1 MKDFKTEDIRNVA
14 LVGHGSTGK
23 TSLAEAMLFSSGA
36 VGRLGR
42 VEDGTT
48 VSDFDPDENKRKISI
63 NLSLLP
69 CEWKGKKL
77 NIIDTPGYADFV
89 GEMKTGLRAADA
101 AIVVVCAASGVEVGT
116 EHSWAF
122 ADERSLPRMVVV
134 NRMDRENADF
144 FQTLSQLQ
152 SFFGKKCAPL
162 QLPIGAQSSYE
173 GVVDLL
179 TLKSFRGEKG
189 SEGAVPDSLSDQ
201 VARYREQLVEA
212 IAEADDELINK
223 YLEGEELSQEELTRG
238 LRAGIAAGS
247 VVPVL
252 AGAAS
257 KGIGTSLIL
266 DAIAQYLPSPL
277 DGGEAAAKN
286 ANNDQE
292 ESLKA
297 DPAGPLAALVFK
309 TTADPYVGKL
319 TYLRVYSGTLK
330 GDSQAWNSN
339 KGAAERIG
347 QLFTVRGKS
356 QEPTPQLV
364 AGDIGAL
371 AKLAETSTGDTL
383 SNKERPLLLS
393 PASFP
398 APAFSAAVHPKTKAD
413 LDKMGSSLTRI
424 LEEDP
429 TLRVHREPDTG
440 ETILSGLG
448 EPHLE
453 VTIDKI
459 QRKFGVGLELTI
471 PKVPYKEA
479 ITASASAE
487 HTHKKQTGGHGQY
500 ARVALRLEPLARG
513 SGFEFANA
521 TVGGVVPKTYV
532 PAVEKGVVEALREG
546 VLAHYPL
553 TDMKVTLF
561 DGKEHP
567 VDSSEMAF
575 KIAGAMALKQGALE
589 ARPILME
596 PIMTLRVVVPE
607 ANTGDAMGDLNS
619 KRAKV
624 LGITPQENGFS
635 MIEALVPLAEV
646 QRYATDLRSITQ
658 GRGRYTLEFSHYE
671 EVPAHQA
678 QKIIDKAKEEPKS
691 S

>member
-42 VEDGTT
+42 VDEGTT

-162 QLPIGAQSSYE
+162 QLPIGAQSSFE

-179 TLKSFRGEKG
+179 TLKSFRGEKE

-223 YLEGEELSQEELTRG
+223 YLEGEELSPEELTRG

-266 DAIAQYLPSPL
+266 DAIAQYLPSPQ
-277 DGGEAAAKN
+277 DVGEVVAKN
-286 ANNDQE
+286 ANTDQE

-297 DPAGPLAALVFK
+297 DAAGPLTALVFK

-319 TYLRVYSGTLK
+319 TYLRVCSGTLK

-429 TLRVHREPDTG
+429 TLQVHREPDTG

-471 PKVPYKEA
+471 PKVPYKET
-479 ITASASAE
+479 ITASASSE

-500 ARVALRLEPLARG
+500 ARVAIRLEPLARG

-575 KIAGAMALKQGALE
+575 KIAGAVALKQGALE
-589 ARPILME
+589 ARPILVE
-596 PIMTLRVVVPE
+596 PIVTLRVVVPE

-624 LGITPQENGFS
+624 LGITPQENSFS

-658 GRGRYTLEFSHYE
+658 GRGHYTLEFSHYE

-678 QKIIDKAKEEPKS
+678 QKIIDKAKEETKS

>member
-89 GEMKTGLRAADA
+89 GEMKAGLRATDA

-144 FQTLSQLQ
+144 FQALSQLQ

-162 QLPIGAQSSYE
+162 QLPIGAQSSFE

-179 TLKSFRGEKG
+179 TLKGFRGEKG
-189 SEGAVPDSLSDQ
+189 SEGDVPDSLSDQ

-212 IAEADDELINK
+212 IAEADDELLNK

-257 KGIGTSLIL
+257 KGIGASLIL
-266 DAIAQYLPSPL
+266 DAVAQYLPSPL
-277 DGGEAAAKN
+277 DGGEIAAKN
-286 ANNDQE
+286 ASTDQE

-319 TYLRVYSGTLK
+319 TYLRVFSGTLK

-347 QLFTVRGKS
+347 QISTLRGKS

-383 SNKERPLLLS
+383 SSKERPLLL
-393 PASFP
+393 PPVSFP
-398 APAFSAAVHPKTKAD
+398 APAYSAAVHPKTKAD
-413 LDKMGSSLTRI
+413 LDKMGSALTRI
-424 LEEDP
+424 VEEDP
-429 TLRVHREPDTG
+429 TLRVRRDSDTG

-448 EPHLE
+448 EPHIE
-453 VTIDKI
+453 VTIEKI

-487 HTHKKQTGGHGQY
+487 YTHKKQTGGHGQY
-500 ARVALRLEPLARG
+500 ARVAIRLEPLPRG
-513 SGFEFANA
+513 SGFQFDNA
-521 TVGGVVPKTYV
+521 VVGGSVPKTYV
-532 PAVEKGVVEALREG
+532 PAVEKGVLETLHEG

-553 TDMKVTLF
+553 IDLKVTLY

-575 KIAGAMALKQGALE
+575 KIAGAMALKQGTLE
-589 ARPILME
+589 ARPILIE
-596 PIMTLRVVVPE
+596 PVVTLRVVVPE

-624 LGITPQENGFS
+624 LGITPQENGAS
-635 MIEALVPLAEV
+635 MIEAQVPLAEV

-671 EVPAHQA
+671 EVPAHLT
-678 QKIIDKAKEEPKS
+678 QKIIDKAKEETKPS
-691 S
+691 

>member
-42 VEDGTT
+42 VDEGTT

-152 SFFGKKCAPL
+152 SFFGKRCAPL
-162 QLPIGAQSSYE
+162 QLPIGAQSSFE

-179 TLKSFRGEKG
+179 TLKSFRGEKE

-223 YLEGEELSQEELTRG
+223 YLEGEELSPEELTRG

-266 DAIAQYLPSPL
+266 DAIAQYLPSPQ
-277 DGGEAAAKN
+277 DVGEAVAKN
-286 ANNDQE
+286 ANTDQE

-297 DPAGPLAALVFK
+297 DAAGPLAALVFK

-319 TYLRVYSGTLK
+319 TYLRVCSGTLK

-471 PKVPYKEA
+471 PKVPYKET
-479 ITASASAE
+479 ITASASSE

-500 ARVALRLEPLARG
+500 ARVAIRLEPLARG

-575 KIAGAMALKQGALE
+575 KIAGAVALKQGALE
-589 ARPILME
+589 ARPILVE

-607 ANTGDAMGDLNS
+607 VNTGDAMGDLNS

-658 GRGRYTLEFSHYE
+658 GRGHYTLEFSHYE

-678 QKIIDKAKEEPKS
+678 QKIIDKAKEETKS

>member
-42 VEDGTT
+42 VDEGTT

-101 AIVVVCAASGVEVGT
+101 AIVVVCASSGVEVGT

-144 FQTLSQLQ
+144 FQTLSRLQ
-152 SFFGKKCAPL
+152 SFFGKRCAPL
-162 QLPIGAQSSYE
+162 QLPIGAQSSFE

-179 TLKSFRGEKG
+179 TLKSFRGEKE

-266 DAIAQYLPSPL
+266 DAIAQYLPSPQ
-277 DGGEAAAKN
+277 DVGEAVAKN
-286 ANNDQE
+286 ANTDQE

-297 DPAGPLAALVFK
+297 DAAGPLAALVFK

-319 TYLRVYSGTLK
+319 TYLRVCSGTLK

-429 TLRVHREPDTG
+429 TLQVHREPDTG

-471 PKVPYKEA
+471 PKVPYKET
-479 ITASASAE
+479 ITASASSE

-500 ARVALRLEPLARG
+500 ARVAIRLEPLARG

-575 KIAGAMALKQGALE
+575 KIAGAVALKQGALE
-589 ARPILME
+589 ARPILVE
-596 PIMTLRVVVPE
+596 PIVTLRVVVPE

-624 LGITPQENGFS
+624 LGITPQENSFS

-658 GRGRYTLEFSHYE
+658 GRGHYTLEFSHYE

-678 QKIIDKAKEEPKS
+678 QKIIEKAKEEAKS

>member
-42 VEDGTT
+42 VDEGTT

-144 FQTLSQLQ
+144 FQTLSRLQ

-162 QLPIGAQSSYE
+162 QLPIGAQSSFE

-179 TLKSFRGEKG
+179 TLKSFRGEKE

-277 DGGEAAAKN
+277 DVGEVVAKN
-286 ANNDQE
+286 AHTDQE

-297 DPAGPLAALVFK
+297 DAAGPLAALVFK

-319 TYLRVYSGTLK
+319 TYLRVCSGTLK

-429 TLRVHREPDTG
+429 TLQVHREPDTG

-471 PKVPYKEA
+471 PKVPYKET
-479 ITASASAE
+479 ITASTSSE

-500 ARVALRLEPLARG
+500 ARVAIRLEPLPRG

-575 KIAGAMALKQGALE
+575 KIAGAVALKQGALE
-589 ARPILME
+589 ARPILVE

-607 ANTGDAMGDLNS
+607 VNTGDAMGDLNS

-624 LGITPQENGFS
+624 LGITPQENSFS

-658 GRGRYTLEFSHYE
+658 GRGHYTLEFSHYE

-678 QKIIDKAKEEPKS
+678 QKIIDKAKEETKS

>member
-36 VGRLGR
+36 IGRLGR
-42 VEDGTT
+42 VEEGTT

-144 FQTLSQLQ
+144 FQTLSRLQ

-162 QLPIGAQSSYE
+162 QLPIGAQSSFE

-212 IAEADDELINK
+212 IAEADDELLNK

-266 DAIAQYLPSPL
+266 DAVAQYLPSPQ
-277 DGGEAAAKN
+277 DVGEAVAKN

-471 PKVPYKEA
+471 PKVPYKET
-479 ITASASAE
+479 ITASASSE

-500 ARVALRLEPLARG
+500 ARVAIRLEPLARG

-575 KIAGAMALKQGALE
+575 KIAGAVALKQGALE
-589 ARPILME
+589 ARPILVE
-596 PIMTLRVVVPE
+596 PIVTLRVVVPE

-658 GRGRYTLEFSHYE
+658 GRGHYTLEFSHYE

-678 QKIIDKAKEEPKS
+678 QKIIDKAKEESKS

>member
-42 VEDGTT
+42 VDEGTT

-144 FQTLSQLQ
+144 FQTLSRLQ
-152 SFFGKKCAPL
+152 SFFGKRCAPL
-162 QLPIGAQSSYE
+162 QLPIGAQSSFE

-179 TLKSFRGEKG
+179 TLKSFRGEKE

-266 DAIAQYLPSPL
+266 DAIAQYLPSPQ
-277 DGGEAAAKN
+277 DVGEVVAKN
-286 ANNDQE
+286 ANTDQE

-297 DPAGPLAALVFK
+297 DAAGPLAALVFK

-319 TYLRVYSGTLK
+319 TYLRVCSGTLK

-429 TLRVHREPDTG
+429 TLQVHREPDTG

-471 PKVPYKEA
+471 PKVPYKET
-479 ITASASAE
+479 ITASASSE

-500 ARVALRLEPLARG
+500 ARVAIRLEPLARG

-575 KIAGAMALKQGALE
+575 KIAGAVALKQGALE
-589 ARPILME
+589 ARPILVE
-596 PIMTLRVVVPE
+596 PIVTLRVVVPE

-624 LGITPQENGFS
+624 LGITPQENSFS

-678 QKIIDKAKEEPKS
+678 QKIIDKAKEETKS

>member
-48 VSDFDPDENKRKISI
+48 VSDFDADENKRKISI
-63 NLSLLP
+63 NLSLVP

-89 GEMKTGLRAADA
+89 GEMKAGLRATDA

-144 FQTLSQLQ
+144 FQALSQLQ

-162 QLPIGAQSSYE
+162 QLPIGAQSSFE

-179 TLKSFRGEKG
+179 TLKGFRGEKG
-189 SEGAVPDSLSDQ
+189 SEGDVPDSLSDQ

-212 IAEADDELINK
+212 IAEADDELLNK

-238 LRAGIAAGS
+238 LRAGIASGS

-257 KGIGTSLIL
+257 KGIGASLIL
-266 DAIAQYLPSPL
+266 DAVAQYLPSPL
-277 DGGEAAAKN
+277 DGGEIAAKN
-286 ANNDQE
+286 ASTDQE

-319 TYLRVYSGTLK
+319 TYLRVFSGTLK

-347 QLFTVRGKS
+347 QISTLRGKS

-383 SNKERPLLLS
+383 SSKERPLLL
-393 PASFP
+393 PPVSFP
-398 APAFSAAVHPKTKAD
+398 APAYSAAVHPKTKAD
-413 LDKMGSSLTRI
+413 LDKMGSALTRI
-424 LEEDP
+424 VEEDP
-429 TLRVHREPDTG
+429 TLRVRRDSDTG

-448 EPHLE
+448 EPHIE
-453 VTIDKI
+453 VTIEKI

-487 HTHKKQTGGHGQY
+487 YTHKKQTGGHGQY
-500 ARVALRLEPLARG
+500 ARVAIRLEPLPRG
-513 SGFEFANA
+513 SGFQFDNA
-521 TVGGVVPKTYV
+521 VVGGSVPKTYV
-532 PAVEKGVVEALREG
+532 PAVEKGVLETLHEG

-553 TDMKVTLF
+553 IDLKVTLY

-575 KIAGAMALKQGALE
+575 KIAGAMALKQGTLE
-589 ARPILME
+589 ARPILIE
-596 PIMTLRVVVPE
+596 PVVTLRVVVPE

-624 LGITPQENGFS
+624 LGITPQENGAS
-635 MIEALVPLAEV
+635 MIEAQVPLAEV

-671 EVPAHQA
+671 EVPAHLT
-678 QKIIDKAKEEPKS
+678 QKIIDKAKEETKPS
-691 S
+691 

>member
-1 MKDFKTEDIRNVA
+1 MKDFRTEDIRNVA

-277 DGGEAAAKN
+277 DGGEAVAKN

-413 LDKMGSSLTRI
+413 LDKIGSSLTRI

-624 LGITPQENGFS
+624 LGITPQENSFS

>member
-23 TSLAEAMLFSSGA
+23 TSLGEALLFSSGA

-42 VEDGTT
+42 VDEGTT

-144 FQTLSQLQ
+144 FQTLSRLQ
-152 SFFGKKCAPL
+152 SFFGKRCAPL
-162 QLPIGAQSSYE
+162 QLPIGAQSSFE

-179 TLKSFRGEKG
+179 TLKSFRGEKE

-223 YLEGEELSQEELTRG
+223 YLEGEELSPEELTRG

-266 DAIAQYLPSPL
+266 DAIAHYLPSPQ
-277 DGGEAAAKN
+277 DVGEAVAKN
-286 ANNDQE
+286 ANTDQE

-297 DPAGPLAALVFK
+297 DPAGPLAALIFK

-319 TYLRVYSGTLK
+319 TYLRVCSGTLK

-429 TLRVHREPDTG
+429 TLQVHREPDTG

-471 PKVPYKEA
+471 PKVPYKET
-479 ITASASAE
+479 ITASASSE

-500 ARVALRLEPLARG
+500 ARVAIRLEPLARG

-575 KIAGAMALKQGALE
+575 KIAGAVALKQGALE
-589 ARPILME
+589 ARPILVE
-596 PIMTLRVVVPE
+596 PIVTLRVVVPE

-624 LGITPQENGFS
+624 LGITPQENSFS

-658 GRGRYTLEFSHYE
+658 GRGHYTLEFSHYE

-678 QKIIDKAKEEPKS
+678 QKIIDKAKEEAKS

>member
-63 NLSLLP
+63 NLSLVP

-89 GEMKTGLRAADA
+89 GEMKAGLRAADA
-101 AIVVVCAASGVEVGT
+101 AVVVVCAASGVEVGT

-144 FQTLSQLQ
+144 FQTLSRLQ

-162 QLPIGAQSSYE
+162 QLPIGAQSSFE

-179 TLKSFRGEKG
+179 TLKGFRGEKG

-212 IAEADDELINK
+212 IAEADDELLNK

-238 LRAGIAAGS
+238 LRAGIASGS

-252 AGAAS
+252 AGTAS
-257 KGIGTSLIL
+257 KGIGASLIL
-266 DAIAQYLPSPL
+266 DAVAQYLPSPL
-277 DGGEAAAKN
+277 DGGETAAKN
-286 ANNDQE
+286 ASNGEE

-319 TYLRVYSGTLK
+319 TYLRVFSGTLK

-347 QLFTVRGKS
+347 QLFTLRGKS

-383 SNKERPLLLS
+383 SSKERPLLL
-393 PASFP
+393 PPVSFP

-424 LEEDP
+424 VEEDP
-429 TLRVHREPDTG
+429 TLQVHRDPDTG

-453 VTIDKI
+453 VTVEKI
-459 QRKFGVGLELTI
+459 QRKFGVGLDLTI

-487 HTHKKQTGGHGQY
+487 YTHKKQTGGHGQY
-500 ARVALRLEPLARG
+500 ARVAIRLEPLPRG

-521 TVGGVVPKTYV
+521 VVGGNVPKTYI
-532 PAVEKGVVEALREG
+532 PAVEKGVLETLHEG

-553 TDMKVTLF
+553 IDLKVTLY

-575 KIAGAMALKQGALE
+575 KIAGAMALKQGTLE

-624 LGITPQENGFS
+624 LGITPQEGGAS

-671 EVPAHQA
+671 EVPAHLA
-678 QKIIDKAKEEPKS
+678 QKIIDKTKEETKS